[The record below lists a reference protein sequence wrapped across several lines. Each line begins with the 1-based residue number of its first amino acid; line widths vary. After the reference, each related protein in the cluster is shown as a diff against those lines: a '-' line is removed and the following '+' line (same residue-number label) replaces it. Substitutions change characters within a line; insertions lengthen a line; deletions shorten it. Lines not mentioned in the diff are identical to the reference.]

1 MIEVVYLG
9 TDDCFYCQHWQ
20 AARKPELL
28 ALLRGRQARLVEIK
42 GDTQEQPITARHY
55 APSQLWLH
63 RDIGDV
69 RGVPRFLLVVDGKVV
84 LRVHGTSNYTAILEP
99 RLRAELARQRP

>member
-1 MIEVVYLG
+1 MIEVIYLG

-42 GDTQEQPITARHY
+42 GDTQDQPITARHY
-55 APSQLWLH
+55 RPEQQWLH

-69 RGVPRFLLVVDGKVV
+69 RGVPRFLLVVEGKVV

>member
-28 ALLRGRQARLVEIK
+28 ALLRGRQARLVEIR
-42 GDTQEQPITARHY
+42 GDTQEQPITERHY
-55 APSQLWLH
+55 PLELKWLF
-63 RDIGDV
+63 RDLGEL
-69 RGVPRFLLVVDGKVV
+69 RGVPRFVLVVDGKVV